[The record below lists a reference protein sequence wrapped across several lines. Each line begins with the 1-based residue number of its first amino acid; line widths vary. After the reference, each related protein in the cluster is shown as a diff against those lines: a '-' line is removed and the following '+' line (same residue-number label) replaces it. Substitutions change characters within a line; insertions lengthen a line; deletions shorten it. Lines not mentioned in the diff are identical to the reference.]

1 MPAAPPPFKRAL
13 STFFILF
20 ISCPNVLFADDSK
33 AKNVILFIGD
43 GMGQAHVLA
52 ARVFAHGPA
61 GRLNMECLEHFG
73 YVTTY
78 PNGSFVTDSAAAGTA
93 MATGHKTSNNI
104 IGRGRYGQEYKN
116 VLELAREMGKATGLV
131 TTTEVTHATPAAF
144 AAHEAHRA
152 EAKAIAL
159 DYLDGVQ
166 PDVILG
172 GGAWVWT
179 PDLLEEARKRDYTIV
194 FTKKEMDTLDST
206 KSKRLLGLFAHSHM
220 AFATEQ
226 GREEPSLKE
235 MTLKALEILRR
246 DPDGFFLMVEGGR
259 IDNAGHNNDLRRLI
273 HEVLGFDE
281 AIGAVMAG
289 LGDPNDT
296 LFIITAD
303 HETGGLAIVGPG
315 GHLPGKGEMVEVRWA
330 TKRHTAAD
338 VPIWAQGPGAEAVR
352 GKMDNTVVFS
362 LIKEALGVASAP
374 GGLPIKIGR
383 E

>member
-1 MPAAPPPFKRAL
+1 MKGPILPVVPPPLKRAL
-13 STFFILF
+13 FASFILF
-20 ISCPNVLFADDSK
+20 ISCPIVLFADNGQVKD
-33 AKNVILFIGD
+33 VILFIGD

-52 ARVFAHGPA
+52 TRVFANGPE

-78 PNGSFVTDSAAAGTA
+78 SEDSFVTDSAAAGTA
-93 MATGHKTSNNI
+93 IATGHKTGNSI
-104 IGRGRYGQEYKN
+104 IGQGRHGQEYKN

-144 AAHEAHRA
+144 AAHESHRE

-179 PDLLEEARKRDYTIV
+179 PDLLEEARNRGYTTV
-194 FTKKEMDTLDST
+194 STKKEMDTLDST
-206 KSKRLLGLFAHSHM
+206 KSKRLLGLFARNHM
-220 AFATEQ
+220 AFTTER
-226 GREEPSLKE
+226 GSEEPSLRE
-235 MTLKALEILRR
+235 MALKALEILRR

-273 HEVLGFDE
+273 HEVLDFDE
-281 AIGAVMAG
+281 AIGAVRAG
-289 LGDPNDT
+289 LGDQNDA
-296 LFIITAD
+296 LLIITAD
-303 HETGGLAIVGPG
+303 HETGGLAVVGPG

-330 TKRHTAAD
+330 TKGHTAAD

-352 GKMDNTVVFS
+352 GRMDNTEVFS
-362 LIKEALGVASAP
+362 LVKEALG
-374 GGLPIKIGR
+374 GDK